1 MPGGLTRVFPP
12 GDFREM
18 SEPEASSDLSGDAQ
32 RGVMVGSAPGA
43 AVGPSTVGGA
53 PRLVLDQFQGP
64 LDLLLHL
71 IRTSEISI
79 ADIPILQIC
88 RQYDGYL
95 SLMREMNLDMAGEY
109 LVMAATLTHIKS
121 RMLLPAPPTAAGEVV
136 EDPRAD
142 LVRQLLEYQRIKV
155 AAERL
160 RDLDEAQAD
169 GFVRGNAGEDPLA
182 LYRGERLLEVSLFDL
197 LAAFKRLVE
206 SLGDA
211 TPLRVH
217 QDEISVAEKIAWI
230 LDQLETA
237 PSLSFQCLILGL
249 PTRAER
255 IATFLAV
262 LELVRLR
269 LVAAAQHRPGAE
281 ILLQRPA
288 PEPAE
293 SGQSDP
299 ASDAGERGAVPGRWS
314 DDEH

>member
-1 MPGGLTRVFPP
+1 VGLAT
-12 GDFREM
+12 
-18 SEPEASSDLSGDAQ
+18 A
-32 RGVMVGSAPGA
+32 GA
-43 AVGPSTVGGA
+43 APC
-53 PRLVLDQFQGP
+53 LVLDQFEGP

-79 ADIPILQIC
+79 TDVPIVQIC
-88 RQYDGYL
+88 RQYDDYL
-95 SLMREMNLDMAGEY
+95 SLMREMDLEVAGEY
-109 LVMAATLTHIKS
+109 LVMAATLAHIKS
-121 RMLLPAPPTAAGEVV
+121 RMLLPAPPAAVGEAI

-142 LVRQLLEYQRIKV
+142 LVRQLLEYQRIKA

-182 LYRGERLLEVSLFDL
+182 LYRGERYLEVSLFDL
-197 LAAFKRLVE
+197 LAAFKHLVE

-211 TPLRVH
+211 APLRV
-217 QDEISVAEKIAWI
+217 QRDEVSVAEKIAWI
-230 LDQLETA
+230 LDKLESA
-237 PSLSFQCLILGL
+237 ASVSFQSLISELS
-249 PTRAER
+249 TRAER

-288 PEPAE
+288 PEPADIRKTE
-293 SGQSDP
+293 A
-299 ASDAGERGAVPGRWS
+299 ASEAGERSAAAPGRWS